1 LNIWNDM
8 ENRKTDMPGR
18 FLETEYGGYGMGD
31 ICIPYPLR
39 CEAY

>member
-1 LNIWNDM
+1 M
-8 ENRKTDMPGR
+8 TGKTEKQICRGE